1 MAGIPGQTGS
11 DRASGHLGFR
21 GAKTPAF
28 TLLEILL
35 VLALI
40 GLLTS
45 ALVVSINRGLSL
57 SGQQA
62 VTVEDVFWRAV
73 TESRKQAL
81 VRRSE
86 VRLRYDERERQFV
99 ASGGGG
105 EKTYPVEQPG
115 EVQVEFLTT
124 TKGGSSIL
132 IGGNLVETQALP
144 YVKFYDDG
152 TCTPFRMQVRTGGPA
167 RTLSIDPWTCAPV
180 LESET
185 NR

>member
-1 MAGIPGQTGS
+1 MAP
-11 DRASGHLGFR
+11 RE
-21 GAKTPAF
+21 AF
-28 TLLEILL
+28 TLLEVLL

-62 VTVEDVFWRAV
+62 VTVEDVFWQVV

-86 VRLRYDERERQFV
+86 VRLRFDARERQFV
-99 ASGGGG
+99 ASSAEG

-115 EVQVEFLTT
+115 EVQVDFLTT
-124 TKGGSSIL
+124 MKGGSSIL
-132 IGGNLVETQALP
+132 LGGNLVETQALP

-180 LESET
+180 LEAQS
-185 NR
+185 NP